1 VTAYSGVQYPAVGV
15 KPMSKLGAFGRPF
28 VEFDV
33 RNKEH
38 RREFSRYL
46 QTNAW
51 GECPYRFYVTG
62 HMVPEVAMRRQMLD
76 YYTSKEFGD
85 LSH

>member
-1 VTAYSGVQYPAVGV
+1 
-15 KPMSKLGAFGRPF
+15 MSKLQSFGRPY

-38 RREFSRYL
+38 RRHFARYL
-46 QTNAW
+46 QTDAW
-51 GECPYRFYVTG
+51 GECPYRFYLTG
-62 HMVPEVAMRRQMLD
+62 HLVPEIAMRKQLLD

-85 LSH
+85 LAS